1 MAGMNRSPAYFLG
14 AGLLAACAQ
23 TGTLAEVA
31 ENPVELGLVDW
42 ERDYSVATARAR
54 TEDRDLLL
62 LFQEVPG

>member
-1 MAGMNRSPAYFLG
+1 MTPMNARPIVFAA
-14 AGLLAACAQ
+14 AGLVAACAQ
-23 TGTLAEVA
+23 TEVA
-31 ENPVELGLVDW
+31 TEVEEAPVELGLVDW